1 MIYLLMHLFCKSL
14 IFQIRTSGGKSVV
27 RLVDADKFI
36 DCGHI
41 QVKSQSLNCNHIH
54 FFYIE
59 YFLQKFLYLPTKYY
73 SELHNNAHVQT
84 SEFCKIRI
92 GLWHT
97 ILILAQVR
105 YPHMSVWLMK
115 PHLYL
120 PTFLQICFICFLFR
134 HTNEMVKKWYI

>member
-1 MIYLLMHLFCKSL
+1 MIYLLMLLFCKSL
-14 IFQIRTSGGKSVV
+14 IFQIRTSGRKSVV
-27 RLVDADKFI
+27 RLVDADEFI
-36 DCGHI
+36 DCNLI
-41 QVKSQSLNCNHIH
+41 Y
-54 FFYIE
+54 FFFIE
-59 YFLQKFLYLPTKYY
+59 YFLQKFWYLPTKYY

-97 ILILAQVR
+97 NLILAQVR

-120 PTFLQICFICFLFR
+120 PTFLPTRWWKSATYKPKARSIF
-134 HTNEMVKKWYI
+134 